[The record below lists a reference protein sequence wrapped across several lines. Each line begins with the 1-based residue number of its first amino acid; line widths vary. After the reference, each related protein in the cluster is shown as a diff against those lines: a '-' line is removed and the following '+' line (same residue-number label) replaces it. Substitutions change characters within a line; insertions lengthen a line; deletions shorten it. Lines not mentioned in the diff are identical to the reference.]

1 MNNDINMEKKVQ
13 EVKETHLT
21 FMNSFV
27 CLLFLLPM
35 FLIFIYEF
43 ARGNTNVYLLVF
55 FIGLFLFPILYFYSV
70 RNILLNFKV
79 RKRGEVIRAKVIGY
93 CDDKYVNNG
102 KPTKIIMLSINKE
115 NEDKIIYYQTNS
127 VNEEYE
133 INDELELYVYKDY
146 YLIKNEIKNRKET
159 ISGLIALMI
168 AIFIIFT
175 FLVSSIL
182 NIFFPD
188 IVYNSQRSNFESLE
202 YKIPDDFK
210 LTSSDLYINE
220 YIYTSKDKNHY
231 CSISISMPQYER
243 YKLDPNTCQYIDTDK
258 SLKTDE
264 KKIIN
269 GSTWCYTSY
278 DRDDSTY
285 EEYYRKNALHYY
297 SITLNAY
304 YDRDEKCV
312 TSFFEFINSLKDKY

>member
-1 MNNDINMEKKVQ
+1 MNTI
-13 EVKETHLT
+13 
-21 FMNSFV
+21 
-27 CLLFLLPM
+27 
-35 FLIFIYEF
+35 
-43 ARGNTNVYLLVF
+43 
-55 FIGLFLFPILYFYSV
+55 
-70 RNILLNFKV
+70 
-79 RKRGEVIRAKVIGY
+79 
-93 CDDKYVNNG
+93 
-102 KPTKIIMLSINKE
+102 
-115 NEDKIIYYQTNS
+115 
-127 VNEEYE
+127 
-133 INDELELYVYKDY
+133 
-146 YLIKNEIKNRKET
+146 ET
-159 ISGLIALMI
+159 ISCLLALLIIIPIVFNFFAT
-168 AIFIIFT
+168 FIM
-175 FLVSSIL
+175 
-182 NIFFPD
+182 NMFFPN
-188 IVYNSQRSNFESLE
+188 IVYKSLRSNFESLE

-278 DRDDSTY
+278 DRDDSTN

-297 SITLNAY
+297 SITLNTY